1 MFWIIV
7 LLQAG
12 ASGSRGDEGREK
24 KECLNSTNEAIMLLK
39 TKDRKNERSQTK
51 PIIRGAFGAAIPARG
66 MALLGV
72 RRLVAALLRSF
83 RKGGQRPPLPAFS
96 ARLQPHAEASCRCER
111 REQAPALQMFVGG
124 RRALPSPG
132 RPHRAAPTPKPRL
145 PPISRPLFPVES
157 NFLSGSHSILGKG
170 DSRPSVLPLQW

>member
-1 MFWIIV
+1 MSV
-7 LLQAG
+7 LDYCPASSRRRRQPGGRG
-12 ASGSRGDEGREK
+12 ARK
-24 KECLNSTNEAIMLLK
+24 KECLNLTNKAIMLLK
-39 TKDRKNERSQTK
+39 TKDRENEQSQTK

-96 ARLQPHAEASCRCER
+96 ARVQPHAEASFRVER
-111 REQAPALQMFVGG
+111 REQAPALQMFVGR
-124 RRALPSPG
+124 RRALPSRR
-132 RPHRAAPTPKPRL
+132 RPETAPTPKPRL

>member
-1 MFWIIV
+1 MSV
-7 LLQAG
+7 LDYCPASSRRRRQPGGRG
-12 ASGSRGDEGREK
+12 ARK
-24 KECLNSTNEAIMLLK
+24 KECLNLTNKAIMLLK
-39 TKDRKNERSQTK
+39 TKDRENEQSQTK

-96 ARLQPHAEASCRCER
+96 ARLQPHAEASCRAER

-124 RRALPSPG
+124 RWALPSPG

-145 PPISRPLFPVES
+145 PPISGHLFPVES
-157 NFLSGSHSILGKG
+157 NIRFG
-170 DSRPSVLPLQW
+170 P